1 MAPIPDP
8 RLQDLV
14 ARALAEDVGQ
24 GDITT
29 ESCVPAD
36 RVGSGRITAKQALV
50 VCGHAEAAEVFAQLG
65 AAYAPQVAEGSRVQP
80 GTVVA
85 AVRGPLRSLLTGERV
100 ALNFLMSLSGIATH
114 TRAAVEAAPG
124 LRLVD
129 TRKTAPL
136 LRGPQRRAVKVGG
149 GSNHR
154 FALYDGILIK
164 DNHIVA
170 AGGIAQAV
178 QAARAQAHHLLRIE
192 VEVETED
199 QADEAVAAGAE
210 VLLLDNMDDSTMAR
224 IIDRHRG
231 RALFEASGNMSAAR
245 LPAMKAL
252 GVDVV
257 SMGGLIHQARW
268 VDLSMRLD
276 GIDSGAEAPST

>member
-1 MAPIPDP
+1 MAPISDP

-65 AAYAPQVAEGSRVQP
+65 AAYAPLVAEGSRAQP

-192 VEVETED
+192 VEVETEG

-210 VLLLDNMDDSTMAR
+210 VLLLDNMDDATMAR
-224 IIDRHRG
+224 IIARHRG